1 MKRLLHMIERVHSK
15 LMDLFPPKFKTEFKE
30 EMEIVFSEMVTAA
43 AEKGKLALAVVSIQE
58 LCDLPIL
65 IIRTNLEEKTM
76 IKTAHFQPAH
86 FAFRGA
92 ISFGFGLACVKEFA
106 VVFTLLFIS
115 ILGNRLGW
123 YHVLI
128 ASSGCIAASLIGGL
142 LFAFLSGGR
151 KQFGWYF
158 LVGAL
163 GWFIPFST
171 LFVQNMFDSYVPSAL
186 TGLLPFL
193 GFALDGACLSMALCV
208 AKSQKRIYLLVLSI
222 AAVLT
227 PMVSYIIPKLFQD
240 YSTLETSIVNVV
252 MDVLL
257 ILGAILLAGK
267 ADQKNF
273 WIVIVGTLSLP
284 IVYTLCIVLPGS
296 LYPHLP
302 AGNNDPLGAL
312 SIIYWIIVW
321 LPDGILFGLIISLI
335 YGWQQ
340 RSALVEA

>member
-1 MKRLLHMIERVHSK
+1 MNRVLQRIERVHSK
-15 LMDLFPPKFKTEFKE
+15 LMELFPPKFKREFKE
-30 EMEIVFSEMVTAA
+30 EMEVVFSEIVTAA
-43 AEKGKLALAVVSIQE
+43 ANKGKLALAAVCTQE

-65 IIRTNLEEKTM
+65 IIRSNLEEKRM

-86 FAFRGA
+86 YAFRGA

-142 LFAFLSGGR
+142 LFAFLSGER

-158 LVGAL
+158 LVGTL

-186 TGLLPFL
+186 TGLLPFF
-193 GFALDGACLSMALCV
+193 GFALDGAFLSMALCV
-208 AKSQKRIYLLVLSI
+208 AKSQKRILLLPLSI

-227 PMVSYIIPKLFQD
+227 PIVSYIIPKLFQD

-252 MDVLL
+252 MDLLL
-257 ILGAILLAGK
+257 IIGAIVLAGK
-267 ADQKNF
+267 ADQKNL

-302 AGNNDPLGAL
+302 AANNDPLGAL
-312 SIIYWIIVW
+312 SIIYWILVW

-340 RSALVEA
+340 RIPAAEA